1 MVRLSVNIDR
11 ALQKFPGVA
20 HGRQQRKPRQKFD
33 GAPRESNR
41 LNLSDSNRA
50 SHSIHPPCVSSRSA
64 PLPWNFLDHAQ
75 RHQQRKKKRQ
85 SHRPAIKRKVEPAR
99 LLRLHI
105 ALSFLSHSH
114 PLLLNSRAANFA
126 VGLRGSELWL
136 RHIRLENSPAL
147 AAEGNLLTPRG
158 RARWW

>member
-1 MVRLSVNIDR
+1 MVRLPVNIDR

-50 SHSIHPPCVSSRSA
+50 SHSIDPPWVSSRDA
-64 PLPWNFLDHAQ
+64 PLPRNFLDHSK

-85 SHRPAIKRKVEPAR
+85 SHGPAIKRETKPAR
-99 LLRLHI
+99 FFV
-105 ALSFLSHSH
+105 SCTTVQFLSHRQH
-114 PLLLNSRAANFA
+114 LPVSRSVVIASTYASSSTAANRRA
-126 VGLRGSELWL
+126 STCVGAS
-136 RHIRLENSPAL
+136 
-147 AAEGNLLTPRG
+147 
-158 RARWW
+158 